1 MRLRALG
8 ALLTATAAATVV
20 AATATP
26 APAQPAL
33 GRVLGQG
40 VAGAIPGH
48 YIVTLKDGTMAAAAD
63 HLGGAKVLK
72 RAGATVS
79 AAMSAAQARRLA
91 ASPAVRSVEQDRVVH
106 IAAATQRN
114 PDWGLDRLD
123 QRTVTPSRTYTPM
136 DDGDSVHAY
145 VIDTGVRIGHREFGG
160 RATNGIDYVDN
171 DATAQDCNGHG
182 THVAGTIGGATYG
195 VARKVK
201 IVAVRV
207 LDCAGEGDLYDVIA
221 GVNWVTAHAI
231 KPAVANMSMGGD
243 RSASLEAAV
252 QRSINSG
259 VTYVVAAGNENV
271 DAATESPSALAA
283 AITVGATD
291 GRDRRAS
298 FSNYGGVVDLFAPGV
313 NIRSA
318 WATSNTATAV
328 LSGTSMAAPHA
339 AGVAALV
346 LDAYP
351 ADTPAQVRAYLVAKA
366 TTGKVTDLRG
376 SPNRLLYVPVP
387 AAAPVITSGSFTAAV
402 GQTVTRRLTLAASR
416 RGSWSVAGGR
426 LPAGLTLSASGTLS
440 GTPTAPGASTVVV
453 RFVDYVPNTVTRA
466 VTFTVTGGAPEIST
480 TTLPPATAGVAYAQ
494 QLAVSDGRAGSWA
507 LSDGVLPLGLSL
519 TDGGLLAGTPA
530 EAGTSTFTVQFLDG
544 RGAFATHTFILTVQ
558 QPPN

>member
-8 ALLTATAAATVV
+8 ALLTATAAAGL
-20 AATATP
+20 ATATP
-26 APAQPAL
+26 ALAQPAE

-40 VAGAIPGH
+40 MPGAIPGH
-48 YIVTLKDGTMAAAAD
+48 YVVTLKDGTMGAAGT

-72 RAGATVS
+72 RAGTTVS
-79 AAMSAAQARRLA
+79 AAMTATQARRLA
-91 ASPAVRSVEQDRVVH
+91 ASSAVKYVEQDRVVH
-106 IAAATQRN
+106 IAAAAQKN

-123 QRTVTPSRTYTPM
+123 QRTVTPSKTYTPT

-145 VIDTGVRIGHREFGG
+145 VIDTGVRISHREFGG
-160 RATNGIDYVDN
+160 RAANGIDYVDN
-171 DATAQDCNGHG
+171 DAVAQDCNGHG

-195 VARKVK
+195 VAKKVK

-271 DAATESPSALAA
+271 NAATESPSALAA
-283 AITVGATD
+283 AITVGASD
-291 GRDRRAS
+291 SRDRRAS
-298 FSNYGGVVDLFAPGV
+298 FSNYGSVLDLFAPGV

-339 AGVAALV
+339 AGVAALI

-351 ADTPAQVRAYLVAKA
+351 ADTPAQVRNYLVAKA
-366 TTGKVTDLRG
+366 TTGKVTGLKG
-376 SPNRLLYVPVP
+376 SPNRLLYVPAP
-387 AAAPVITSGSFTAAV
+387 AAAPVITSSRFTAAA
-402 GQTVTRRLTLAASR
+402 GQAFTGKLALAPSR
-416 RGSWSVAGGR
+416 RGSWSVASGK
-426 LPAGLTLSASGTLS
+426 LPAGLKLSTSGTLS
-440 GTPTAPGASTVVV
+440 GTPTEPGTSRVVM
-453 RFVDYVPNTVTRA
+453 RFVDYVPNTVTRP
-466 VTFTVTGGAPEIST
+466 VTFTITGGAPEIST
-480 TTLPPATAGVAYAQ
+480 TTLPSATAGVAYAQ
-494 QLAVSDGRAGSWA
+494 QLAVADGRTGSWA
-507 LSDGVLPLGLSL
+507 VSDGALPIGLTL
-519 TDGGLLAGTPA
+519 TGAGLLTGTPA
-530 EAGTSTFTVQFLDG
+530 EAGTATFTVQFLDTD
-544 RGAFATHTFILTVQ
+544 GALATRTLTLTVD
-558 QPPN
+558 